1 MLGGSL
7 TAVIIDGVAGPSLL
21 PRDHLQFELSGR
33 FGYGRSLYARA
44 TIAELMP
51 TETLLL
57 DSDLSLA
64 EAARRILE
72 RQAQARYRDVL
83 VLSSDGPRVL
93 PVSAVFERLALLF
106 GHVAMH
112 DPLTGLP
119 NRRMLEEHGANLA
132 RRGMPMDRVAILY
145 IDLDGFKAVNDT
157 FGHRTGDELL
167 IGFAERLRQ
176 SVRPS
181 DIIARLGGDEFAA
194 LLIDVSEVEAA
205 AVAERVVLTA
215 SAPFVVEDEPLYIS
229 ATVGLAMA
237 DDVGAEQEL
246 TQLDVLL
253 RHADGAMLK
262 AKRAGK
268 RQVGRLESS
277 PAGSPLARAG
287 LIRRKLR
294 DALNHGLLSLHYQP
308 KLDLASGGLSSVEAL
323 LRWTDPDLGPV
334 SPTEFIPIAES
345 SGQIHRIGH
354 WVLHAA
360 CAQAARWR
368 QAGTPRTVAINVS
381 PAQLATD
388 AFVADVLAALRTHGI
403 AAELLRIE
411 ITEGS
416 AVADLA
422 RTIIQLQALRG
433 AGIEVDLDDFGT
445 GYSSLSMLR
454 QLPLTSVKIDK
465 SFIDDIDTD
474 PADAL
479 LVEGVIAAAHHLG
492 MTVVAEGVERAEQ
505 LTALQRIGCDVAQ
518 GYYISRPVPASAL
531 EAANQPV
538 A

>member
-1 MLGGSL
+1 MTALSDLPASSPTRLLDLTESVPVLPGDTPVREVDRLFNAQRTL
-7 TAVIIDGVAGPSLL
+7 TAVIIEGAGGPSLL

-33 FGYGRSLYARA
+33 FGYGRSLYTRA
-44 TIAELMP
+44 TIAELLP

-57 DSDLSLA
+57 DSELSLA
-64 EAARRILE
+64 EAARRILD
-72 RQAQARYRDVL
+72 RQAEARYRDVL
-83 VLSSDGPRVL
+83 VVCSDGPRIL
-93 PVSAVFERLALLF
+93 PVSAVFERLALVF

-132 RRGMPMDRVAILY
+132 RCGMPMDRVAILY
-145 IDLDGFKAVNDT
+145 IDLDGFKGVNDT

-237 DDVGAEQEL
+237 DDVSAEQEL

-268 RQVGRLESS
+268 RQVGRLEAS

-287 LIRRKLR
+287 LVRRKLR
-294 DALNHGLLSLHYQP
+294 DALNHEQLRLHYQP
-308 KLDLASGGLSSVEAL
+308 KLDLASGRLTSVEAL
-323 LRWTDPDLGPV
+323 LRWIDPDLGPV
-334 SPTEFIPIAES
+334 SPAEFIPIAEG
-345 SGQIHRIGH
+345 SGQIHRIGQ
-354 WVLHAA
+354 WVLH
-360 CAQAARWR
+360 
-368 QAGTPRTVAINVS
+368 
-381 PAQLATD
+381 
-388 AFVADVLAALRTHGI
+388 
-403 AAELLRIE
+403 
-411 ITEGS
+411 
-416 AVADLA
+416 
-422 RTIIQLQALRG
+422 
-433 AGIEVDLDDFGT
+433 
-445 GYSSLSMLR
+445 
-454 QLPLTSVKIDK
+454 
-465 SFIDDIDTD
+465 
-474 PADAL
+474 
-479 LVEGVIAAAHHLG
+479 
-492 MTVVAEGVERAEQ
+492 
-505 LTALQRIGCDVAQ
+505 
-518 GYYISRPVPASAL
+518 
-531 EAANQPV
+531 
-538 A
+538 